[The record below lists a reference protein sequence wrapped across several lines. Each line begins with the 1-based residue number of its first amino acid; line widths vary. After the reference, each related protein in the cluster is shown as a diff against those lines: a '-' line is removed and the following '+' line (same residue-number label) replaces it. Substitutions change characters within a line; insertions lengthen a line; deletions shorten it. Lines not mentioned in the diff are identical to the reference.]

1 MTSEMKISDI
11 KCFNNCAAWAK
22 GWYKRRDNIKS
33 WWMDLAHCIN
43 ADGWCGI
50 YSKKE
55 VVSWIL
61 HQFDTNYNWW
71 RDGCYT
77 DFGFSGFNQFKLNSK
92 TLYRGLNLDEDD
104 LVILYYESLL
114 STKTF
119 TKGFRP
125 SEHVLPLYYAPA
137 YYFDGPS
144 SGFSHITYTP
154 AEMKCDVLS
163 RIEKIFPAD
172 KFLEQK
178 FDSEEIRN
186 MFQNIES
193 ELVGKNWTDVV
204 LPLNYEDNASI
215 ILEVSGSVLKNPY
228 VDVSFTY
235 KGEQYDYVNLGIYEH
250 SIGFSDDSTYKLYV
264 ECEEEIY
271 YFDDNQ
277 PSIQR
282 TFFIRKIELIK

>member
-1 MTSEMKISDI
+1 MKISDI

-33 WWMDLAHCIN
+33 WWMDLAHCIH

-55 VVSWIL
+55 VVNWIL

-71 RDGCYT
+71 KDGCNT
-77 DFGFSGFNQFKLNSK
+77 EFGFAGFNQFKLKSE
-92 TLYRGLNLDEDD
+92 TIYRGLNLDEDD
-104 LVILYYESLL
+104 LVILYYKSLL
-114 STKTF
+114 SNKTII
-119 TKGFRP
+119 KGFRP
-125 SEHVLPLYYAPA
+125 SEYVLPLYYAPA
-137 YYFDGPS
+137 YYYDGTS
-144 SGFSHITYTP
+144 KGFGITYTP
-154 AEMKCDVLS
+154 ADMKCDVLY

-178 FDSEEIRN
+178 FDSAAERN

-193 ELVGKNWTDVV
+193 FLVEKNWNDVV
-204 LPLNYEDNASI
+204 LPLNYEDKASI
-215 ILEVSGSVLKNPY
+215 ILEVSGKSLKNY
-228 VDVSFTY
+228 HVDVSFTY

-250 SIGFSDDSTYKLYV
+250 SIGFSDESTYKLYV
-264 ECEEEIY
+264 ECFEEIY
-271 YFDDNQ
+271 YFDDDQ
-277 PSIQR
+277 PFIQR